1 MEVQAYEIISFK
13 TRHPVDFN
21 FIIHFPL
28 VQNSWMLKLFTFEKI
43 LMEHPVQ
50 NCQNCLF
57 FLQLVTVLLAIG
69 LALPIFGAPADI
81 PDWCNPGTAL
91 GAWLNFG
98 NLRTVCSEKYNV
110 NEFGPY
116 GASDIITNEISDGK
130 KVNEGQELPL
140 CEFSDE
146 DYADEIGLAIDLRQL
161 SVPGIDC
168 REPTAEDLIDLRIDD
183 EIVRNSEKGRN
194 LKKDF
199 VPPLP
204 IV

>member
-1 MEVQAYEIISFK
+1 MIFK
-13 TRHPVDFN
+13 YLDFN
-21 FIIHFPL
+21 LIIPFSL
-28 VQNSWMLKLFTFEKI
+28 VQNSWMLKLFTFEKFLWNTLYKI
-43 LMEHPVQ
+43 VKFAS
-50 NCQNCLF
+50 F
-57 FLQLVTVLLAIG
+57 FQYITVLLAIG

-81 PDWCNPGTAL
+81 PDWCNPGSAL

>member
-1 MEVQAYEIISFK
+1 MIFKYLYFNLIIPSS
-13 TRHPVDFN
+13 
-21 FIIHFPL
+21 L
-28 VQNSWMLKLFTFEKI
+28 VQNSWMPKPFTLEKF
-43 LMEHPVQ
+43 LMEHPVK
-50 NCQNCLF
+50 NCQFASF
-57 FLQLVTVLLAIG
+57 FQLVTVLLAFG

-81 PDWCNPGTAL
+81 PDWCNPGSAL
-91 GAWLNFG
+91 GAWLNFK
-98 NLRTVCSEKYNV
+98 NLRSVCSEKYNV

-116 GASDIITNEISDGK
+116 GASDVITNEISDGK
-130 KVNEGQELPL
+130 KVSEGQELPL

-146 DYADEIGLAIDLRQL
+146 EYADEVGFAIDLRQDTL
-161 SVPGIDC
+161 VPGIDC

-183 EIVRNSEKGRN
+183 EFVRNSEKGRN